1 MEEKKSIKPHS
12 ILWKDR
18 KQGSITGV
26 TEVVSF
32 DDTGVLLDT
41 EQGMLSIKGKE
52 LHIGRLDLDKGEVE
66 LTGAADSFS
75 YQGSS
80 PAKKGSLIK
89 RLLQ

>member
-32 DDTGVLLDT
+32 DASSVLLDT

-75 YQGSS
+75 YQESS

>member
-18 KQGSITGV
+18 KQGSITG
-26 TEVVSF
+26 
-32 DDTGVLLDT
+32 DDSGVLLDT

-75 YQGSS
+75 YQESS